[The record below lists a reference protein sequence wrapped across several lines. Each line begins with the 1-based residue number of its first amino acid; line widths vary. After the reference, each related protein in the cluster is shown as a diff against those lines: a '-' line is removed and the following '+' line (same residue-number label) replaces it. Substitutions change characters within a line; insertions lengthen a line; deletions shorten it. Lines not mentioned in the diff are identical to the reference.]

1 MYVQLCF
8 HVHYMLCDLWL
19 CLMSYW
25 RAETLETIPV
35 CYLFVVCC
43 LLFFVCCLLF
53 VVCCLLVG
61 DNIHFWNRHWHSK
74 TFTFGSEYTIC
85 TNIFKETIAL
95 GSSTF
100 EDFCIADLKIGFSDK
115 SFQVMKILF
124 EHWID
129 VVPYLFLHLKVQNIT
144 EMKFCAGLDRQK
156 RQPSDKFSQHKIPDF
171 VWKPGG
177 F

>member
-1 MYVQLCF
+1 
-8 HVHYMLCDLWL
+8 MLSCTIYALW
-19 CLMSYW
+19 
-25 RAETLETIPV
+25 
-35 CYLFVVCC
+35 FVIVFDVLLTRWNFGDNTC
-43 LLFFVCCLLF
+43 LLF
-53 VVCCLLVG
+53 VCCLLVG
-61 DNIHFWNRHWHSK
+61 DNIHFWNGHWHSK